1 MKKERRPEAR
11 VRPQLFPPQ
20 TPAGAARGGCAG
32 HLRPEAG
39 LEGWVP
45 KEPQNSTCGTAPAA
59 PELRTEGGQG
69 RAPPR
74 GPHQVARRGG
84 WGAGTQDPALGLP
97 RLLAETPWVHN
108 PRAPWQVPYLG
119 VERPGDGS
127 RGRLPTETSRPQAG
141 PGPRPGASGAPGARL
156 WAQRW
161 GGAGPARPRSQEGTT
176 WPPDPR
182 YLRPWRAPGQLSG
195 SGPEPEARRRLPP
208 RPRAPAL
215 ETRGSGPGL
224 SWTPKPAAAPTPA
237 PAQASLVKAQRAPPF
252 RPGAHKRTNRSR
264 LRL

>member
-161 GGAGPARPRSQEGTT
+161 GGGRARAPQEPGGHDVAPGPSIPAAMARARPALRERTGTGSEA
-176 WPPDPR
+176 PP
-182 YLRPWRAPGQLSG
+182 
-195 SGPEPEARRRLPP
+195 
-208 RPRAPAL
+208 
-215 ETRGSGPGL
+215 
-224 SWTPKPAAAPTPA
+224 PA
-237 PAQASLVKAQRAPPF
+237 PPPGTCP
-252 RPGAHKRTNRSR
+252 RNPRVWPRSE
-264 LRL
+264 LDS